1 MTEDEIRDRLAE
13 AAKTLR
19 AMPSGRPM
27 GHRSNMPE
35 PVRKLEDAV
44 APGDMD
50 FWATFH
56 RLRAERIESW
66 ARLRAPSPEAI
77 SRMDECLEWLLFV
90 LQPRTR
96 ACVWSRADGVPLRKA
111 GDMIGLSEGGVR
123 YLERHGIRQIQE
135 ALARGRE
142 FSTSQ
147 IGPSARMFSGNV

>member
-35 PVRKLEDAV
+35 PIQRLEDAV
-44 APGDMD
+44 MPGDAG

-77 SRMDECLEWLLFV
+77 SRMDEALDWMFLI

-96 ACVWSRADGVPLRKA
+96 ACVWSRAEGVPLRYA
-111 GDMIGLSEGGVR
+111 AEVIGVSKSGVD
-123 YLERHGIRQIQE
+123 YLADHGIRQIRE
-135 ALARGRE
+135 GIGRSRE
-142 FSTSQ
+142 FSTGQNPLST
-147 IGPSARMFSGNV
+147 RYLSGTL